1 MAAINVCLISGDG
14 VGAEV
19 IPAARR
25 VLEALGLDIHFS
37 EAEAGWACFQKQG
50 DALPPATLEAIRAAD
65 GTLFGA
71 TQSPSTKVEGYR
83 SPVLAMRRAFDLYAN
98 LRPTVSLP
106 VPGCPPGIDLL
117 IVRENTEGMYSGRER
132 REGDTAISERVITV
146 PATERI
152 ARYAFAAAQK
162 RPRKNVTIVHKA
174 NVLKETDGL
183 FREVCFR
190 VAAEFPD
197 VAVDELLVDACAMWL
212 VKNPARFDVI
222 VTENLFG
229 DILSDEAA
237 GLVGGLGIAPSA
249 NIGAGKIAY
258 FEPVHG
264 SAPDIAGQGVAN
276 PTGAIL
282 SAAMLL
288 AHVGQPETAGR
299 IERAVWATLYD
310 GIYSRDLGGEAGTQA
325 MTEAILARL
334 WL

>member
-1 MAAINVCLISGDG
+1 
-14 VGAEV
+14 
-19 IPAARR
+19 
-25 VLEALGLDIHFS
+25 
-37 EAEAGWACFQKQG
+37 
-50 DALPPATLEAIRAAD
+50 
-65 GTLFGA
+65 
-71 TQSPSTKVEGYR
+71 
-83 SPVLAMRRAFDLYAN
+83 
-98 LRPTVSLP
+98 
-106 VPGCPPGIDLL
+106 
-117 IVRENTEGMYSGRER
+117 
-132 REGDTAISERVITV
+132 
-146 PATERI
+146 
-152 ARYAFAAAQK
+152 
-162 RPRKNVTIVHKA
+162 
-174 NVLKETDGL
+174 
-183 FREVCFR
+183 
-190 VAAEFPD
+190 
-197 VAVDELLVDACAMWL
+197 
-212 VKNPARFDVI
+212 
-222 VTENLFG
+222 G